1 MLLCILLIPYAE
13 SLAPPNSSCAVRI
26 YMLDFYGL
34 SRAIPMANHDKKA
47 ADPKLAQLGIFL
59 MDFFSTHGRFF
70 SNLIFLALLIF
81 FGHLLK
87 SPCITSS
94 LEFFLS
100 SFLFTSL
107 NLFSLEL
114 LDYLYLLLLYYN
126 MPKSIHHLH
135 YMLIFFAL
143 S

>member
-13 SLAPPNSSCAVRI
+13 SLAPPNSSCAVQI

-34 SRAIPMANHDKKA
+34 SRAIPIANHDKK
-47 ADPKLAQLGIFL
+47 KQLSPNQPSWEFSHGFFWHMQQIFQPPI
-59 MDFFSTHGRFF
+59 FFSTLNFF
-70 SNLIFLALLIF
+70 WPSFKKPLYNLQ
-81 FGHLLK
+81 
-87 SPCITSS
+87 PR
-94 LEFFLS
+94 FFLS

-114 LDYLYLLLLYYN
+114 LENLYPLLLYY
-126 MPKSIHHLH
+126 KYGQSIHHLH

>member
-1 MLLCILLIPYAE
+1 MLLCILLIPCAE

-34 SRAIPMANHDKKA
+34 SRAIPIANHDKKGSW
-47 ADPKLAQLGIFL
+47 AQTSPTGNFSYG
-59 MDFFSTHGRFF
+59 FFSTHGRFF